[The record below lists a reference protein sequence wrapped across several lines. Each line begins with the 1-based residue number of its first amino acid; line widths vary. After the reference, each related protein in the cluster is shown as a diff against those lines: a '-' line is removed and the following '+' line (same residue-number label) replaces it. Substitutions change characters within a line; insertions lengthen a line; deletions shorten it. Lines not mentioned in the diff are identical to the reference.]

1 MIRQNFGTSGS
12 TSVDTTNGT
21 VSVTT
26 AWTRVTKTITIP
38 SISGKTLGTGNCLEV
53 FLYSFSDTIPV
64 SGTIDIWGVQIEYG
78 SLATPFQT
86 ASGGSPQAELAMCQ
100 RYYYRTTSSS
110 AATFSTV
117 GGASSTTNA
126 YVQVRMP
133 QTMRTTASTIDF
145 STLQIFNITTATQ
158 IAATNVTYSI
168 GNENN
173 IEIAVTVAAGL
184 VLGNI
189 VNVRGNGSGAY
200 LGFSAE
206 L

>member
-1 MIRQNFGTSGS
+1 
-12 TSVDTTNGT
+12 
-21 VSVTT
+21 VTT

-100 RYYYRTTSSS
+100 RYYYRWVTGGTST
-110 AATFSTV
+110 AWAGT
-117 GGASSTTNA
+117 GMNYSTTNA
-126 YVQVRMP
+126 LVMVKMP
-133 QTMRTTASTIDF
+133 VSMRVNVTAIDVTSTASNYRV
-145 STLQIFNITTATQ
+145 LGPAG
-158 IAATNVTYSI
+158 V
-168 GNENN
+168 G
-173 IEIAVTVAAGL
+173 AVTCTSVPALDTSHNESPLLSFATGASL
-184 VLGNI
+184 VLGQ
-189 VNVRGNGSGAY
+189 GNAGGANSTNSAY
-200 LGFSAE
+200 IGFSAE